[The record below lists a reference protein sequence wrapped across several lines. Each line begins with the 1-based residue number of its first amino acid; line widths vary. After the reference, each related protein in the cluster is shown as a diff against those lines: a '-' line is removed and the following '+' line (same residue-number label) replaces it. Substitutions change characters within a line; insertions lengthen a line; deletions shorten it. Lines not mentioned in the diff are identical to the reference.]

1 MPNLCQLS
9 GSALCP
15 FTENY
20 NFLQFLPKIQLIL
33 TFQKRKSITYLDSLW
48 NELFVVS
55 RLARICNS
63 SVTGWGAVSGTKCTG
78 DFSLWN
84 FVNFAKVF
92 RFLQHK
98 TPQRLQR
105 HWDNSLLQHMAIRVN
120 GKTHQVVRYVK
131 LYNVQK
137 ARPT

>member
-1 MPNLCQLS
+1 MTLHS
-9 GSALCP
+9 KTS
-15 FTENY
+15 
-20 NFLQFLPKIQLIL
+20 
-33 TFQKRKSITYLDSLW
+33 STYLDSLW

-55 RLARICNS
+55 RLARICSS

-137 ARPT
+137 ARPTWKINLKYKVSTGIPLLTWFFNNTVF

>member
-1 MPNLCQLS
+1 MPN
-9 GSALCP
+9 
-15 FTENY
+15 
-20 NFLQFLPKIQLIL
+20 FLLTQYYVHSQNTAISFSFSQLIL
-33 TFQKRKSITYLDSLW
+33 TFQRRNSITYLDSLW

-55 RLARICNS
+55 RLARICSS
-63 SVTGWGAVSGTKCTG
+63 SVTGWGADSDTKCTG

-105 HWDNSLLQHMAIRVN
+105 HWDNSLLQHMAIKVN